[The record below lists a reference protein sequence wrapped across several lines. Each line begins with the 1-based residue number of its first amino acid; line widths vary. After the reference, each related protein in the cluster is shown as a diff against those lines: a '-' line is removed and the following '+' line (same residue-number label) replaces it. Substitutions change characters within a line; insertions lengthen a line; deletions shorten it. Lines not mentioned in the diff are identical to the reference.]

1 MKYLLLVHLE
11 NGCESYYADDPDKLK
26 EYAELKK
33 FSYFEIYEL
42 AKTIYSYVAAE

>member
-26 EYAELKK
+26 EYAELRK
-33 FSYFEIYEL
+33 FSYFEIYEFK
-42 AKTIYSYVAAE
+42 KTIYSYIAA